1 MFSLFMSFERDMRAT
16 LGHYV
21 VSTLGIDDT
30 LGELVEN
37 ALLRQIKGDD
47 PDSSLEVHETVDP
60 QFPLTRK
67 SKGSSI
73 ESRHKFLMGR
83 GGA

>member
-16 LGHYV
+16 LDHYV

-30 LGELVEN
+30 LGELVKN

-47 PDSSLEVHETVDP
+47 PDSSLPEEYRIERLISPVTVR
-60 QFPLTRK
+60 L
-67 SKGSSI
+67 
-73 ESRHKFLMGR
+73 KF
-83 GGA
+83 